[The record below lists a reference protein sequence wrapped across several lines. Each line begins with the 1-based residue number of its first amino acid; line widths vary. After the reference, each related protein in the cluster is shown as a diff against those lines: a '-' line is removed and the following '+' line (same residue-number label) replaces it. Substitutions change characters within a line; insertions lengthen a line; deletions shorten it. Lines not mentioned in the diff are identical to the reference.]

1 MFFTHHNLQGSQTVV
16 KLGEN
21 DVSFLPIIIY
31 KVLKHNDKPFLE
43 IHSFL
48 PIIIYKVLKPNT
60 TSASQSCSF
69 LPIIIYKVLKPYHHP
84 TFCPSVSYPS

>member
-31 KVLKHNDKPFLE
+31 KVLKLE
-43 IHSFL
+43 ELHTKSYRSFL
-48 PIIIYKVLKPNT
+48 PIIIYKVLKPTNFMNRKNW
-60 TSASQSCSF
+60 SF
-69 LPIIIYKVLKPYHHP
+69 LPIIIYKVLKLLK
-84 TFCPSVSYPS
+84 